1 MKEMSFVVKD
11 LEFIYDSKL
20 NNEMFVAF
28 VEIILEKGSLT
39 ETLSSS
45 DDFKRYGKNYA
56 LYKDRIL
63 KEYMDF
69 GSNTFLSQK
78 TYKTILCDV
87 AKKLKVNFNK
97 NQSVE
102 LIESRLL
109 EKVLEETFE
118 KMKPEE
124 KEELLKGLATDAK
137 GNYGKIECGRE
148 ITSALML
155 AFQLGGFASY
165 KLTVI
170 IANTVAKMILGKGLT
185 FAANAA
191 LTKAMSVITGPLGM
205 ILVALWTIYDIAGP
219 AYRVTIPCTIMIACM
234 RRELQVRE
242 DEIIK
247 LMC

>member
-1 MKEMSFVVKD
+1 MVKD

-20 NNEMFVAF
+20 NKEMFAAF
-28 VEIILEKGSLT
+28 VDIMLEKGSLT
-39 ETLSSS
+39 EILSAS
-45 DDFKRYGKNYA
+45 DEYKKYGKNYF
-56 LYKDRIL
+56 LYKDKIL
-63 KEYMDF
+63 KEYLDF
-69 GSNTFLSQK
+69 GSNTFLFQK
-78 TYKTILCDV
+78 AYKDILCDV

-137 GNYGKIECGRE
+137 GNYGKIECGSE

-155 AFQLGGFASY
+155 AFKLGGFASY

-170 IANTVAKMILGKGLT
+170 IANTVAKMVLGKGLT
-185 FAANAA
+185 FATNAA
-191 LTKAMSVITGPLGM
+191 LTKAMSVLTGPLGI
-205 ILVALWTIYDIAGP
+205 ILVALWTMYDIAGP

-242 DEIIK
+242 DKIIE
-247 LMC
+247 LLN